1 MRWKKNAFSYLSWV
15 IYAVAVEVGMVCL
28 ADAICDARG
37 VEIYFG
43 TIACVIYM
51 ILAGIGVFLIHRCL
65 DRRSAA
71 QPWRLTTVYV
81 VEAALTVMLLAA
93 GLVLRIRAISTAT
106 ESAAYYELASVT
118 SGQEIPQIVHGA
130 VYFYVQLLHGL
141 FYFLGNKFIV
151 AIWTQILLQFA
162 AVLLLYFAVRRLA
175 GNIAAV
181 IMFAFCM
188 LSPYMI
194 KGAVDLSP
202 EMLYL
207 VLWSG
212 VLLWISF
219 ENNRQWKLWEFAPIG
234 AVIAVAGYLDAAGLF
249 LLGFAAAVIFACED
263 EKVRIGRRMS
273 AMLVCLAGT
282 GVGFVAVAAAD
293 ALASGKRLGG
303 VVQAW
308 LKLYQ
313 PLSFRLPISLET
325 SVSGVAGYLILLC
338 VLSLGIYAF
347 WRNRRTDALK
357 AWILIPAL
365 MALAACFH
373 VFTVEMPV
381 YRYLYLLLTVLAGV
395 AVEECLV
402 PCRVPEPVKREFA
415 EIINLDEPSAELPSA
430 ELPPEEKMETEKA
443 ETEKTETEKPRFI
456 ENPLPLPKKHQKRM
470 LSYRVEVGE
479 GKDDFDISVDEDDDF
494 DF

>member
-51 ILAGIGVFLIHRCL
+51 ILAGIGVFLVHHCL
-65 DRRSAA
+65 SRRSAV
-71 QPWRLTTVYV
+71 QPGKLTTVYV
-81 VEAALTVMLLAA
+81 MEAALTVMLLAA
-93 GLVLRIRAISTAT
+93 GLVLRIQAIGTAT

-130 VYFYVQLLHGL
+130 VYFYVQLLHGI

-151 AIWTQILLQFA
+151 AIWTQILLQLA

-181 IMFAFCM
+181 IMLAFCM

-194 KGAVDLSP
+194 SGAVDLSP

-212 VLLWISF
+212 ILLWISF

-234 AVIAVAGYLDAAGLF
+234 VAIAVAGYLDAAGLF
-249 LLGFAAAVIFACED
+249 LLGFAAAVIFACGD
-263 EKVRIGRRMS
+263 EKVRVGRRLS

-282 GVGFVAVAAAD
+282 GVGFAAAVMVD
-293 ALASGKRLGG
+293 ALASGKRFGG

-313 PLSFRLPISLET
+313 PLAFRLPVSLEA
-325 SVSGVAGYLILLC
+325 SVSGVTGYLVLLC

-381 YRYLYLLLTVLAGV
+381 YRYLYLLLTILAGV
-395 AVEECLV
+395 AVEECVV
-402 PCRVPEPVKREFA
+402 PCRVPEPVKQEFT
-415 EIINLDEPSAELPSA
+415 EIINLDEPSAELP
-430 ELPPEEKMETEKA
+430 PEEKVEA
-443 ETEKTETEKPRFI
+443 ETAEKVEAEKPRFI
-456 ENPLPLPKKHQKRM
+456 ENPLPLPKKHQKRT
-470 LSYRVEVGE
+470 LSYSVEVGA

-494 DF
+494 DY

>member
-15 IYAVAVEVGMVCL
+15 IYAVAVEVGLVCL

-51 ILAGIGVFLIHRCL
+51 ILAGIAVFLVHRCL
-65 DRRSAA
+65 DRRNMA
-71 QPWRLTTVYV
+71 QPGKLTTVYV
-81 VEAALTVMLLAA
+81 MEAALTVMLLAA
-93 GLVLRIRAISTAT
+93 GLVLRIQAIGTAT

-130 VYFYVQLLHGL
+130 VYFYVQLLHGI

-151 AIWTQILLQFA
+151 AIWTQILLQLA

-181 IMFAFCM
+181 IMLAFCM

-194 KGAVDLSP
+194 SGAVDLSP

-212 VLLWISF
+212 ILLWISF

-234 AVIAVAGYLDAAGLF
+234 VAIAVVGYLDAAGLF

-263 EKVRIGRRMS
+263 EKVRIGRRLS

-282 GVGFVAVAAAD
+282 GAGFAAAVAVD
-293 ALASGKRLGG
+293 ALASGKRFGG

-313 PLSFRLPISLET
+313 PLSFRLPVSLEA
-325 SVSGVAGYLILLC
+325 SVSGVTGYLVLLC

-381 YRYLYLLLTVLAGV
+381 YRYLYLLLTILAGV
-395 AVEECLV
+395 AVEECVV
-402 PCRVPEPVKREFA
+402 PCRVPEPVQREFT
-415 EIINLDEPSAELPSA
+415 EIINLDEPSAEL
-430 ELPPEEKMETEKA
+430 LPEEKAEA
-443 ETEKTETEKPRFI
+443 ETVEKVEAEKPRFI
-456 ENPLPLPKKHQKRM
+456 ENPLPLPKKHQKRT

-479 GKDDFDISVDEDDDF
+479 GADDFDISVDEDDDF
-494 DF
+494 DY